1 MNVLLPA
8 PCVQIHVPLVLEN
21 PSTGTKCIVD
31 AKIDTGSF
39 ATVIATKTVQKLGL
53 EPFAEDWVELAN
65 GEPSLS
71 KVCMCRVYLSEDE
84 EQLDLPVY
92 VMDSDNEQ
100 ALLGMDVL
108 SLGDFSAVHCRKDNM
123 IGQWLKF
130 EFHFS
135 DDSDMFLY

>member
-1 MNVLLPA
+1 MNVRLPA

-39 ATVIATKTVQKLGL
+39 ATVVSSATMRKLGL
-53 EPFAEDWVELAN
+53 EPFIEDWVELAN
-65 GEPSLS
+65 GEPALS
-71 KVCMCRVYLSEDE
+71 KVCMCRLHLSEE
-84 EQLDLPVY
+84 MEILDLPIY

-108 SLGDFSAVHCRKDNM
+108 SLGDFSASHIKDNK
-123 IGQWLKF
+123 GQEWI
-130 EFHFS
+130 HFRFQLINE
-135 DDSDMFLY
+135 DYNIIT